1 MATMKNTQDISIAIA
16 TYNGEKYLAEQL
28 DSILQQIYPA
38 AEIIIIDDCSSDST
52 MDILQTYAKQH
63 PQIKLYQN
71 NRNLGACQSF
81 TKAIN
86 LCSGDYIALA
96 DQDDVWLP
104 NKLATLLDNIGDS
117 LLIHSDAFIVDENLN
132 ILANTFS
139 KGVMNQTNFI
149 DYLFANNVTGCTCMF
164 SRELVSKSF
173 PMPNFYMHDH
183 YLAISASYWGAVK
196 YLPQA
201 LIYYR
206 QHTGNQIGENSRVTF
221 DKFLRAR
228 TIVGESL
235 KNLAIH
241 PSFTKLSQQINLIA
255 DYHLSIAAGHWQSE
269 QSILNLLRLKK
280 GVKYLISFYVL
291 IGFGNPTLARKLYNW
306 LKK

>member
-1 MATMKNTQDISIAIA
+1 MNNTQHISIAIA
-16 TYNGEKYLAEQL
+16 TYNGEQYLAEQL
-28 DSILQQIYPA
+28 DSILQQTYPA
-38 AEIIIIDDCSSDST
+38 SEIIIIDDCSYDNT
-52 MDILQTYAKQH
+52 WNILQKYANQY
-63 PQIKLYQN
+63 PQIKLHQN
-71 NRNLGACQSF
+71 EANLGACLSF
-81 TKAIN
+81 AKAIS
-86 LCSGDYIALA
+86 LCNGDYIALA

-164 SRELVSKSF
+164 TRELISKSF
-173 PMPNFYMHDH
+173 PMPEFYMHDH
-183 YLAISASYWGAVK
+183 YLAIVASYLGTIK
-196 YLPQA
+196 YHPQP

-206 QHTGNQIGENSRVTF
+206 QHTGNQIGENSQVNF
-221 DKFLRAR
+221 DKFIRAR
-228 TIVGESL
+228 TVVGDSL
-235 KNLAIH
+235 KNLAAYPTFATI
-241 PSFTKLSQQINLIA
+241 SQQVNLIA

-280 GVKYLISFYVL
+280 GIKYLVSLYIL
-291 IGFGNPTLARKLYNW
+291 TGFGNSTLAKKLYNW

>member
-1 MATMKNTQDISIAIA
+1 MTRPTISIAIA

-28 DSILQQIYPA
+28 DSILQQTYPA
-38 AEIIIIDDCSSDST
+38 SEIIIIDDCSSDNT
-52 MDILQTYAKQH
+52 VDILQKYANQY
-63 PQIKLYQN
+63 PQIKLHQN
-71 NRNLGACQSF
+71 EANLGACLSF
-81 TKAIN
+81 AKAIR
-86 LCSGDYIALA
+86 LCNGDYIALA

-104 NKLATLLDNIGDS
+104 KKLTTLLDNIGDS

-164 SRELVSKSF
+164 TRALISESF
-173 PMPNFYMHDH
+173 PMPEFYMHDH
-183 YLAISASYWGAVK
+183 YLAIAASYLGTIK
-196 YLPQA
+196 YHTQP

-206 QHTGNQIGENSRVTF
+206 QHTANQIGENSQVNF
-221 DKFLRAR
+221 DKFIHAR
-228 TIVGESL
+228 TVVGDSL

-241 PSFTKLSQQINLIA
+241 PTFTKSSQQINLIA
-255 DYHLSIAAGHWQSE
+255 DYHLSIATGHWQSK
-269 QSILNLLRLKK
+269 QNILNLLRLKK
-280 GVKYLISFYVL
+280 GIKYLVSLYIL
-291 IGFGNPTLARKLYNW
+291 TGFGNSTLAKKLYNW